1 MIVVFTRNETLINY
15 YISFVSLTD
24 FLDDFV
30 IAVAS
35 TIFAVDRLLIV
46 SVPIRYTFWKMSSK
60 LAILNLSF
68 AAFFAVAGELYVR
81 TLPKTLNFDGKVTMT
96 KTATESVKECIHEWY
111 SKPIHGVNFD
121 ENTKV
126 CYGLE
131 KIYKTKP
138 STLNRIS
145 YLLNRESGD
154 VCTNNL
160 TAAVNEAIKKS
171 GCRDGWY
178 QLTFGAE
185 TYCYY
190 SMPPEEYNQ
199 TADTSSVTYKSTIV
213 PACKKLYPFSNA
225 ASIHSL
231 NESEALRRKQGYIII
246 GLKPSI
252 SDAFYDQPHHWKW
265 DDGTPLDFAD
275 WNPDYCQFCTEP
287 CGFVVLWRDHDSL
300 KRPEGPMDSTLP
312 QFHTMH
318 SLVLFTGLFVFVSS
332 QGTQCPT
339 TGGLTPADRDALVD
353 AHNKL
358 RSSNARGLEQDG
370 PDGGNAPTA
379 SNMYQLSYSC
389 DLEAIAQSWAENCQ
403 FEHSPQESRN
413 AGENI
418 YATFP
423 VQNSNSPALDAP
435 TSWWSELAEKGVGQ
449 YSSDYTMTP
458 DVFNAGTGHYT
469 QMAWGATTEFGC
481 GIAQC
486 TEPDSM
492 TFVVCNYRIQGNMMG
507 DPIYQ
512 IGDPCSQDSDCTT
525 YAGSTCNTTSSL
537 CIQH

>member
-287 CGFVVLWRDHDSL
+287 CGFVVLWRDHD
-300 KRPEGPMDSTLP
+300 R
-312 QFHTMH
+312 
-318 SLVLFTGLFVFVSS
+318 LFVFVSS